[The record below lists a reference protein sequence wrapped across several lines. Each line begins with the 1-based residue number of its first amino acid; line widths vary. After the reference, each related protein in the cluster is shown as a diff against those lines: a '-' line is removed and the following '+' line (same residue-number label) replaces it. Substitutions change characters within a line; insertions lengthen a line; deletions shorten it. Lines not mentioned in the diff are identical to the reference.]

1 MEPSISL
8 VVSNMLTGSHLLR
21 TRSEAQRRLHKELSY
36 AFEKVE
42 DLKPLTVREKELIN
56 EASDMFYGGQHDM
69 CGQLGVDE
77 QKLAKLL

>member
-8 VVSNMLTGSHLLR
+8 VVSDMLTGSHLLR
-21 TRSEAQRRLHKELSY
+21 SRSEEQRKLHKELSY

-56 EASDMFYGGQHDM
+56 EASTMFYGGQHDM
-69 CGQLGVDE
+69 CIQLGVNE